1 MDSWPKSL
9 LFRTHH
15 LWNSMTELILIPI
28 SWRAMIK
35 KNICLYQIPFILVYK
50 WVNGCTS
57 KKQNLLS
64 SVPPSKIFF
73 EIVYVWKFKFDF
85 IIWLRTI
92 VPLSVRDGH
101 WSVKFFGTTQFK
113 TESILESITS
123 FMLKCVVESINN
135 SWMKRYKS
143 DPSLNTQSC
152 IKRLLVVRDSAF

>member
-1 MDSWPKSL
+1 MPFAKVKNWL
-9 LFRTHH
+9 IVLFLFLNRRYMYRVIVIFGQVQKT
-15 LWNSMTELILIPI
+15 LDCLKTILDQQKDKDKVFLTCI
-28 SWRAMIK
+28 IK
-35 KNICLYQIPFILVYK
+35 
-50 WVNGCTS
+50 
-57 KKQNLLS
+57 
-64 SVPPSKIFF
+64 PSFL
-73 EIVYVWKFKFDF
+73 WKFKFDSK
-85 IIWLRTI
+85 IWLRTI

-152 IKRLLVVRDSAF
+152 IKRLWVVWDQIYMVSLFSNC

>member
-1 MDSWPKSL
+1 MCYMIHCCSL
-9 LFRTHH
+9 LFNGRVF
-15 LWNSMTELILIPI
+15 NSTSRIYFM
-28 SWRAMIK
+28 K
-35 KNICLYQIPFILVYK
+35 KNELRKKINFITLY
-50 WVNGCTS
+50 
-57 KKQNLLS
+57 LLS